1 LISSDDQDVELI
13 ADLTE
18 LIALKQVAAD
28 DFSEDFADDFSE
40 DFANDFADGLTND
53 GENVDRITRC
63 LLTCGGGGK
72 LPATQTGHFH
82 RPLGITDNGGS
93 RQNG

>member
-18 LIALKQVAAD
+18 LIALEQVAAD
-28 DFSEDFADDFSE
+28 DFSEDFAD
-40 DFANDFADGLTND
+40 DFADGLTND

>member
-18 LIALKQVAAD
+18 LIALEQVAAD
-28 DFSEDFADDFSE
+28 DFSEDFAD
-40 DFANDFADGLTND
+40 DFADGLTND

-93 RQNG
+93 RQNE